1 MSQQP
6 AMLQGNVGTNG
17 SNTGGTAAYNSSQN
31 AKNSAKN
38 NAEVQSFNEVFG
50 YTTNQN
56 YGFGQNF
63 SHETSNAGIGN
74 SCIHLVTFD
83 ATDFINQLY
92 NVKEYELSDEQKKE
106 STAVKFS
113 DFVGLVKE
121 SVVDKHDTY
130 YVMLSALLEELPEIS
145 FSYEFTEG
153 PGETAQDTISNFISN
168 DIFNACA
175 ALGTA
180 DSSFKNILKTG
191 TLTNDLWSGVKASE
205 IKLKFK
211 IYTADTLGQTDPDVW
226 IKALSMY
233 ASPYTGNQSS
243 IRNQVQNIVSGVVNT
258 MGVGQALF
266 SAYESIDMTNKTKKN
281 TEAAKKEK
289 DKKATTAAE
298 TQTPLRQKQEALKKS
313 MQSFHELTGKI
324 GDIASNISD
333 IMSLRF
339 SSTRV
344 FGEFNRVNALGEKLW
359 ALYLYDNFLFKR
371 PLTVF
376 VKYWTVKPSQEINT
390 IKVVNGSEVNFI
402 QRPVY
407 YQFELTCS
415 LDQTYSIDQWNE
427 VLRTELSI

>member
-6 AMLQGNVGTNG
+6 AMLPG
-17 SNTGGTAAYNSSQN
+17 SIGIKGSSIGGTTVQ
-31 AKNSAKN
+31 AKTQTAINQDEIK
-38 NAEVQSFNEVFG
+38 SFNEVFG

-56 YGFGQNF
+56 YGFGQNY

-92 NVKEYELSDEQKKE
+92 PITKLNDVDTQIAKI
-106 STAVKFS
+106 T
-113 DFVGLVKE
+113 DFLGLVTKAM
-121 SVVDKHDTY
+121 VQGHDTY

-153 PGETAQDTISNFISN
+153 PGNTAQDMISKFISN

-191 TLTNDLWSGVKASE
+191 TMTNDLWSGVKASE

-211 IYTADTLGQTDPDVW
+211 IYTADTLGQTDPDIW

-233 ASPYTGNQSS
+233 ATPYTGNQSS
-243 IRNQVQNIVSGVVNT
+243 IRNQVQNIISGVVNT
-258 MGVGQALF
+258 AGVGQALF
-266 SAYESIDMTNKTKKN
+266 SAYDSIDLTNKTRKN
-281 TEAAKKEK
+281 VEAAKKDK
-289 DKKATTAAE
+289 DKKATDEAE
-298 TQTPLRQKQEALKKS
+298 TQSPLRQKQEALKKS
-313 MQSFHELTGKI
+313 MQSFNELTSKLSNI
-324 GDIASNISD
+324 GDNISD
-333 IMSLRF
+333 IMTLRF
-339 SSTRV
+339 DTTRV

-376 VKYWTVKPSQEINT
+376 VKDWSVKPSQEINT
-390 IKVVNGSEVNFI
+390 IKVENGSEVSFI

-407 YQFELTCS
+407 YQFNLTCS
-415 LDQTYSIDQWNE
+415 LDQTYSIDQWND
-427 VLRTELSI
+427 VLRTELQI